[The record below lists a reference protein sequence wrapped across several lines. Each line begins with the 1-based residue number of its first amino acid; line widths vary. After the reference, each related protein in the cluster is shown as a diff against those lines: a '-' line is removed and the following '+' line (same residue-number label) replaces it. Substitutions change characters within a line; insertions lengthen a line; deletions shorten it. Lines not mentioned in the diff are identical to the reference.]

1 SKLFNTLNYL
11 SGRGHPDLR
20 REQMSNTE
28 TLKQYLLE
36 KENAYLLDDNNNGKT
51 IMLSGAWGSGKTHFW
66 KEEIEREQ
74 KKIKVLGKKEKED
87 KYTSEQ
93 YKEGLHSKL
102 KDKEKACVYV
112 SLYGKTSIESL
123 ELDVYMKAYQNIVG
137 DADAV
142 STMCSVFTNLG
153 KNLGNMA
160 HKGVGGT
167 FAWMENLV
175 DKDKF
180 DKAGTYLEDGGIICF
195 DDFERKSKEI
205 DLNDLFGF
213 ISQLA
218 LEYRCKVVIVLNSD
232 AFTGK
237 EAEVFSNVKE
247 KTISKF
253 FYFNPSIEELF
264 KSISDNSKYDE
275 LNDYKENI
283 LSVIKETE
291 EVNARIYTQ
300 VLDNCLEWLDVK
312 KVLDSKIIRVL
323 VLATFNFVLN
333 RMILDYKKVDCE
345 NSDCKIAYD
354 IIETYP
360 EIVLIRSM
368 AGCHFLDRFQVKDI
382 KSYINYCGTLKDTQL
397 IDTMRSNVTQSD
409 FKAST
414 SDLSI
419 EIPKFKYPEL
429 LQKEAFDWINSNE
442 QELKALWKY
451 GYRLYYVGHVDEVTY
466 NEVAQ
471 FIESG
476 ILI

>member
-1 SKLFNTLNYL
+1 
-11 SGRGHPDLR
+11 
-20 REQMSNTE
+20 MSNSE
-28 TLKQYLLE
+28 TLKKYLLE

-74 KKIKVLGKKEKED
+74 KKIKVLDKKEKED
-87 KYTSEQ
+87 KYNSEQ

-102 KDKEKACVYV
+102 KDKDKACVYV
-112 SLYGKTSIESL
+112 SLYGKPSIESL

-137 DADAV
+137 DADTV

-195 DDFERKSKEI
+195 DDFERKSEEI

-218 LEYRCKVVIVLNSD
+218 SEYRCKVVIILNSD
-232 AFTGK
+232 VFTGK

-264 KSISDNSKYDE
+264 ISISDNSKYDY

-291 EVNARIYTQ
+291 ELNARIYIQ
-300 VLDNCLEWLDVK
+300 VLDNCSEWLDVTK
-312 KVLDSKIIRVL
+312 SIDSNIIRVL
-323 VLATFNFVLN
+323 VLSTFNFVLHHI
-333 RMILDYKKVDCE
+333 ILNDEVVQLHRGYMNLTYKETIKNYPSLIKDKLLNITMLISGYTE
-345 NSDCKIAYD
+345 DK
-354 IIETYP
+354 ETYLRESKLVSSTILISKLEE
-360 EIVLIRSM
+360 EISR
-368 AGCHFLDRFQVKDI
+368 LDR
-382 KSYINYCGTLKDTQL
+382 DTKQPL
-397 IDTMRSNVTQSD
+397 YTEPTQ
-409 FKAST
+409 
-414 SDLSI
+414 I
-419 EIPKFKYPEL
+419 EIRKWI
-429 LQKEAFDWINSNE
+429 KEHQ
-442 QELKALWKY
+442 QELIALCKY
-451 GYRLYYVGHVDEVTY
+451 GYILYHMEEVDKKKY
-466 NEVAQ
+466 NKIVN
-471 FIESG
+471 FIKTG
-476 ILI
+476 ILLP